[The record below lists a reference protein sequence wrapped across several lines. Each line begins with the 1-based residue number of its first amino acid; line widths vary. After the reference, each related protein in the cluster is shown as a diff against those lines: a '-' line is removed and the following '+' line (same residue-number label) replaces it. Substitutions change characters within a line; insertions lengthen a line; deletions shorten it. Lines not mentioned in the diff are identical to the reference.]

1 MIPKQRNRRHSKQI
15 VELELRTIVETPVAT
30 IADARTMLELLQ
42 APTEGYRD
50 AIVISAILAD
60 NFKLKVGLLHL
71 VTSRQFHGFK
81 KDDPVGI
88 KRLHVDVR
96 VTASQLIEEIKIDW
110 RIRILMKINAKTLF
124 AAMQTRFGGN
134 EATKKTQKTLLKQM
148 YEKFSA
154 LSTESLDSIFNWLQK
169 IKTSRKITINGSDTA
184 RYDKSE
190 VECFN
195 CHKLGHFAREC
206 RQPRNQDSMNR
217 NQCNSKRTVNVEE
230 TTSKAMVAIDAVGFN
245 WSYMVDDELE
255 LQEIGVIDSG
265 CSRHMPGNMS
275 YLSKYEEI
283 DGGYVAF
290 RGDPKGGKSTGKDT
304 KCVILSPD
312 FKLLD
317 ESQVLL
323 RVPRKNNMYSVD
335 LNNVA
340 LSRGLTCL
348 FTKATLD

>member
-1 MIPKQRNRRHSKQI
+1 MTDN
-15 VELELRTIVETPVAT
+15 
-30 IADARTMLELLQ
+30 RTMAEMLR
-42 APTEGYRD
+42 APTEGCAE
-50 AIVISAILAD
+50 AIVVPSILAEQFELKHSLINMITSKQFFRLEKD
-60 NFKLKVGLLHL
+60 NSHDHVRWFNKITSTIKYKDVPNSVIKLILFPFSLAGAARRWLEKEPLRSITTWDDL
-71 VTSRQFHGFK
+71 VSKFINEFFPPSRTTNLRNEILNFQQKFDESFHEAWES
-81 KDDPVGI
+81 KDI
-88 KRLHVDVR
+88 
-96 VTASQLIEEIKIDW
+96 S
-110 RIRILMKINAKTLF
+110 
-124 AAMQTRFGGN
+124 N
-134 EATKKTQKTLLKQM
+134 EVKESPDTPLVKELVSDGKLEKKTIFSSVAKREFVRPKQHEILVRKPSKYTEM
-148 YEKFSA
+148 YRLTA
-154 LSTESLDSIFNWLQK
+154 
-169 IKTSRKITINGSDTA
+169 ITMKG
-184 RYDKSE
+184 K
-190 VECFN
+190 
-195 CHKLGHFAREC
+195 G
-206 RQPRNQDSMNR
+206 
-217 NQCNSKRTVNVEE
+217 
-230 TTSKAMVAIDAVGFN
+230 
-245 WSYMVDDELE
+245 
-255 LQEIGVIDSG
+255 GVIDSG